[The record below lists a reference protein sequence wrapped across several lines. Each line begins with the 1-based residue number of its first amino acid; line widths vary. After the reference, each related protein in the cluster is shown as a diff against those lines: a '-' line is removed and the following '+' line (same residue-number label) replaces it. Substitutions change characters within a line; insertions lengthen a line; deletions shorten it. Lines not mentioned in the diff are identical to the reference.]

1 MSQSPPSSLYLRV
14 ITPRS
19 LIVDA
24 EVEEVTIPSL
34 EGELGILPGHRPL
47 YTALGYGELTYRASG
62 RRESLSVRG
71 GYAEVGPERVT
82 AFTELSEDE
91 EDQP

>member
-1 MSQSPPSSLYLRV
+1 MSRDARSSLHLRV

-19 LIVDA
+19 LIVEA

-34 EGELGILPGHRPL
+34 EGNLGILPGHRPL
-47 YTALGYGELTYRASG
+47 YTALGSGQLTYRASG

-71 GYAEVGPERVT
+71 GYAEVGPDRVI

-91 EDQP
+91 KDQS